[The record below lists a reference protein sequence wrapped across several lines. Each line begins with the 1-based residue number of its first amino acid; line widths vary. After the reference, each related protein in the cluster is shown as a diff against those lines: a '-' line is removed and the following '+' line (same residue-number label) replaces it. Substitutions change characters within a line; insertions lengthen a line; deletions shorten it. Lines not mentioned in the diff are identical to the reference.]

1 MTMNWVFL
9 LLALLGLSV
18 IVAFLLG
25 IKQAKDSFKPESEE
39 ISFKLE
45 TQKTRLSDLGSA
57 LTQERDLLDTEYDL
71 LLPHIA
77 FLTFSQQ
84 YFESQKLR
92 VEWQRRLDEV
102 ERIHQDFKRKIDS
115 LKSSR
120 RYHVGRWVDPQEKT
134 QEYHARFALSLTSSL
149 DDLHATLEQIEI
161 EIHKIHTE
169 MDKQDR
175 NAKHLRD
182 YISIACGNEGR
193 KWQETLDDY
202 VDPRKALEYRPR
214 KQITRGN

>member
-1 MTMNWVFL
+1 MSWIFL
-9 LLALLGLSV
+9 LSAFLGLAV
-18 IVAFLLG
+18 TIALLLG
-25 IKQAKDSFKPESEE
+25 IKQAKDGFKPQSED
-39 ISFKLE
+39 ISFRLE

-57 LTQERDLLDTEYDL
+57 LARERDLLVTEHNSL
-71 LLPHIA
+71 QSHIV
-77 FLTFSQQ
+77 FLTLSQK

-120 RYHVGRWVDPQEKT
+120 RYHVGRWVDPQEKA
-134 QEYHARFALSLTSSL
+134 QEYHACFALSLTSSL

-193 KWQETLDDY
+193 KWQESLDDY
-202 VDPRKALEYRPR
+202 VGPRKALEYRPR
-214 KQITRGN
+214 KQITRGS